1 MILSE
6 QKLGIE
12 LRKAFDNAKSRIWIA
27 VPFIGSWNLV
37 ERITGISWVAKRN
50 IDFRLLTDVSNEQ
63 FIDSKT
69 YQKFKQQAECKTLE
83 GLHAKIYII
92 DDFILLTSANLTG
105 TAFSKRYEI
114 GITLGNDQVVVRT
127 FLKWWNIA
135 KTIDKDWL
143 PSKSD
148 NGAKNEEPEVNNISK
163 LKKLWELPKSP
174 QTGNDFKEYFNTLN
188 FYNNFTS
195 LYEVHAERLLVDLP
209 IYQEV
214 DSFLNYLF
222 HEHPDKPS
230 SEYLEKGN
238 RELTEKGRI
247 SELKKYFTQY
257 KNWLADHPTFENHR
271 IDNIKTIK
279 LKLSKSKIDKLKQE
293 DIELVINSLHC
304 MKSLALN
311 RVKFLNQ
318 RNNKIEIIIKSWK
331 DLLHNDDTDLPKRMQ
346 TCKNNLYSFGK
357 SSISELLAW
366 YYPNQYPIINRN
378 SNSGMKFFGYDIETY

>member
-50 IDFRLLTDVSNEQ
+50 IDFRLLTDVNNEH

-69 YQKFKQQAECKTLE
+69 YQKFKQQAELKTLE

-92 DDFILLTSANLTG
+92 DNFILLTSANLTG

-114 GITLGNDQVVVRT
+114 GITLDNDQEVVKI
-127 FLKWWNIA
+127 FLNWWDIA
-135 KTIDKDWL
+135 KPIDKDWL
-143 PSKSD
+143 PSRSD
-148 NGAKNEEPEVNNISK
+148 NGSKNEEPEANNISK
-163 LKKLWELPKSP
+163 LKKRWELPKSP
-174 QTGNDFKEYFNTLN
+174 QTGNDFKEYFNTLSY
-188 FYNNFTS
+188 YNNFTS
-195 LYEVHAERLLVDLP
+195 LYESHAERLLIDLP

-230 SEYLEKGN
+230 NEFLEKEH
-238 RELTEKGRI
+238 RQLTEKGRI

-257 KNWLADHPTFENHR
+257 KIWLAKHPTFENHR
-271 IDNIKTIK
+271 FENIKTIQF
-279 LKLSKSKIDKLKQE
+279 KLSESRIDKLKE
-293 DIELVINSLHC
+293 KDIEIVINCLHC
-304 MKSLALN
+304 MNSLALN
-311 RVKFLNQ
+311 RVKFLNPQ
-318 RNNKIEIIIKSWK
+318 NNTKDFIIKNWK
-331 DLLHNDDTDLPKRMQ
+331 DLLHNDGIDLPIRMQ

-357 SSISELLAW
+357 SSICELLAW
-366 YYPNQYPIINRN
+366 YYPDQYPIINRN

>member
-50 IDFRLLTDVSNEQ
+50 IDFRLLTDVSNEH

-92 DDFILLTSANLTG
+92 DNFILLTSANLTG

-114 GITLGNDQVVVRT
+114 GITLDNDQDVVRT
-127 FLKWWNIA
+127 FLKWWNTA

-148 NGAKNEEPEVNNISK
+148 SGSKNEEPEANNISK
-163 LKKLWELPKSP
+163 LKKRWELPKSP
-174 QTGNDFKEYFNTLN
+174 QTGNDFKEYFNTLS

-230 SEYLEKGN
+230 NEYLEEKR
-238 RELTEKGRI
+238 RELNEKGRI
-247 SELKKYFTQY
+247 SELKKYFAQY
-257 KNWLADHPTFENHR
+257 KDWLADHPTFENHR
-271 IDNIKTIK
+271 IDNIKTIQ

-318 RNNKIEIIIKSWK
+318 QNNKIEIIIKSWK
-331 DLLHNDDTDLPKRMQ
+331 DLLHNDDIDLSKRMQ

-366 YYPNQYPIINRN
+366 YYPNKYPIINRN